1 MAALQELAV
10 LLRDLTQQASA
21 LSHTESLE
29 DYQNHAKEMCQGY
42 SLTVQ
47 QLAGVR
53 GQLQALDS
61 ASWQELSDDGVAMAD
76 ATK

>member
-1 MAALQELAV
+1 MAALQDLGV

-29 DYQNHAKEMCQGY
+29 DYQRHAKEMCQGCN
-42 SLTVQ
+42 LTVQ

-61 ASWQELSDDGVAMAD
+61 ACWRELTDDGVAMAD